1 MDNWFCGYAVSTIW
15 PVAALLGASLCSQG
29 EETWCR
35 TDVDA
40 GCGIKIDDLALEV
53 ALITEAHA

>member
-1 MDNWFCGYAVSTIW
+1 MDKWFCGYALSTIW
-15 PVAALLGASLCSQG
+15 PFAALLGASLWSQG

-40 GCGIKIDDLALEV
+40 GHGIKIDDLAFEV
-53 ALITEAHA
+53 ALITAAHA